1 MHIDLRMLRALVMVE
16 ASGSISGAARRLTFS
31 APAVGGH
38 LRALER
44 ACGVALVRRTA
55 TGVEL
60 TEAGRRAVPLA
71 RLVLAAVAELEA
83 LGRASPGGA
92 RGTSSR
98 RAPPRPR

>member
-1 MHIDLRMLRALVMVE
+1 MHIDPRMLRALVMVE

-38 LRALER
+38 LHALER

-55 TGVEL
+55 SGVEL

-71 RLVLAAVAELEA
+71 RLVLAAVAELEG
-83 LGRASPGGA
+83 LGRAAPGDV
-92 RGTSSR
+92 RGVPPGR
-98 RAPPRPR
+98 VPPRAR